1 MTTVVRARIDE
12 EIKEKADEILKES
25 GLTVSDAI
33 RITLFRIVRDNDFIL
48 TPNAE
53 TAKTIREGRKGKS
66 IHKAKDADDLFQQLG
81 I

>member
-1 MTTVVRARIDE
+1 MTTVVRARVDE

-48 TPNAE
+48 MPNTE
-53 TAKTIREGRKGKS
+53 TAKTIREGWAGKD
-66 IHKAKDADDLFQQLG
+66 IHTAKDADDLFMQLG